1 LFTPLLLWVSGH
13 ELRRNWRRFPE
24 PYAELVV
31 MREFMENGGAE
42 EGVWASLRHRR
53 QISASARRQRCRV
66 KQRLR
71 ARSTQQ
77 LDSVIV
83 ERALSGIMQE
93 CEAPSGYV
101 AFAAAAYAARHT
113 QAETFAAC
121 VIIRRMCDRAI
132 DEIEAALMEQRPFEL
147 A

>member
-1 LFTPLLLWVSGH
+1 
-13 ELRRNWRRFPE
+13 
-24 PYAELVV
+24 

-42 EGVWASLRHRR
+42 EGVWAS
-53 QISASARRQRCRV
+53 
-66 KQRLR
+66 
-71 ARSTQQ
+71 
-77 LDSVIV
+77 
-83 ERALSGIMQE
+83 LSGIMQE